1 MIIIIIIIF
10 GIETMKASFKIQIKS
25 TTNFENSMTIRSKT
39 RNIKSDVKST

>member
-25 TTNFENSMTIRSKT
+25 TTNFENSIKISSKT
-39 RNIKSDVKST
+39 KNNKN